1 MVKYPIV
8 SVNTLDISYIGYNVN
23 EINVTY
29 AYKYICIYIYI
40 YIYIYIELYT
50 HILAVESER
59 PIYFR
64 VANRFAFC
72 YRGN

>member
-40 YIYIYIELYT
+40 YIYIYI
-50 HILAVESER
+50 
-59 PIYFR
+59 
-64 VANRFAFC
+64 
-72 YRGN
+72 